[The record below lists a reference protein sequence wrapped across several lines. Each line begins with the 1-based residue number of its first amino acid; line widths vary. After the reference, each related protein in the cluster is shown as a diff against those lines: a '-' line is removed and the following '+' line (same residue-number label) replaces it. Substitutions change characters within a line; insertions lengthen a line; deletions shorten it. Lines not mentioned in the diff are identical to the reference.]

1 MNCLVTGGLGFI
13 GSHLVKA
20 LRDQNHTVF
29 VVDDLSCGRKD
40 RIIESVEYQIKSLLD
55 EDYLVAYVKKIQPQW
70 VFHLAAWPQ
79 IQPSFED
86 PRLYDH
92 VNVHAGLMLMKALKE
107 AKAPVKAFVNSC
119 SSAIYGNPQKLPI
132 PETQPIDPLS
142 PYALQKYSSEAY
154 LKILG
159 ERSGIPVVSLRY
171 FNVYG
176 PGSFDPESRQSAYSS
191 VIGIFKNQIQ
201 SGNPLT
207 VTGDGKQTR
216 DFVHISD
223 VVQANLLVAEKIQQT
238 CFQSF
243 NVGTGV
249 ETSVVQLAQLF
260 GGSIQWVAE
269 RKGEIRSSVADI
281 AKLKELGWSPKV
293 KLAQAIEKGMI

>member
-1 MNCLVTGGLGFI
+1 MKCLVTGGLGFI
-13 GSHLVKA
+13 GSHLVRA
-20 LRDQNHTVF
+20 LRSRDYPTY
-29 VVDDLSCGRKD
+29 VVDDLSCGRID
-40 RIIESVEYQIKSLLD
+40 RKIENVEYQIKSLLD
-55 EDYLVAYVKKIQPQW
+55 EESLIAFVKKVQPQW

-86 PRLYDH
+86 PSSYDH
-92 VNVHAGLMLMKALKE
+92 VNVHACLMLMKALKE

-119 SSAIYGNPQKLPI
+119 SSAIYGNPQTLPI

-142 PYALQKYSSEAY
+142 PYALQKYSAEAY

-159 ERSGIPVVSLRY
+159 KCNSIPVVSLRY

-191 VIGIFKNQIQ
+191 VIGIFKNQVAL
-201 SGNPLT
+201 GKPLT

-238 CFQSF
+238 CFHSF

-249 ETSVVQLAQLF
+249 ETSVLQLAQLF
-260 GGSIQWVAE
+260 GGSIQWVSE
-269 RKGEIRSSVADI
+269 RPGEIQASVADI
-281 AKLKELGWSPKV
+281 KKLKELGWSPKV
-293 KLAQAIEKGMI
+293 NLAQAIEKGMI